1 MSVEIWDIDGTITTT
16 GNTPNEAVVAYLQK
30 DHAEGTIIEIVS
42 ARPDS
47 RLEET
52 KKWFADN
59 NIPYDGM
66 HLNDF
71 AGAGRG
77 PNVGLA
83 YKEAKYKI
91 LIDQY
96 GLDEIDYVVDN
107 DADVRAMAQALGL
120 EAMTAEQVLA
130 ADAGMDDEARALVNV
145 PNYVAAAAKA
155 GLEAY
160 DGGLGGD
167 GLQPETVAE
176 ARQLAAGSVDSEKVV
191 RMAAWIRRHRGDW
204 EGVPQNSDP
213 EDENFP
219 GHGAVA
225 ALLWG
230 VNPVDT
236 NGADRVL
243 AWADSINNTSQ
254 LEENSMARE
263 HETRALPLGDFTV
276 TEGEDGQK
284 TFTGYA
290 AVFGAESQGLPFIE
304 RIANG
309 AFARAIKQAEQGR
322 RVIKF
327 LHGHDESRMLAT
339 TASGRL
345 TLSEDEVG
353 LKVEARLDPADPDA
367 AAVISKL
374 TNEAKAMGMSFGF
387 TVPKNGQQWHED
399 GSRTL
404 TEIGLLEVST
414 LSGHTPAYPATL
426 GLTAVRKIAPS
437 KIGVDGDALVETLE
451 AVKAGNALDADQT
464 ALLDAVRA
472 KLGAAPEQEVVTET
486 TAPAGEHHTIVAARL
501 KLEQLKG

>member
-1 MSVEIWDIDGTITTT
+1 MSYVIVDLDGTLVLD
-16 GNTPNEAVVAYLQK
+16 NDQPNQPLIDALNRKVMDGDTQV
-30 DHAEGTIIEIVS
+30 IVVS
-42 ARPDS
+42 ARKVD

-52 KKWFADN
+52 RAWLQEYQVA
-59 NIPYDGM
+59 GVEQV

-71 AGAGRG
+71 EGSAFAT
-77 PNVGLA
+77 GLPFKT
-83 YKEAKYKI
+83 YK
-91 LIDQY
+91 Y
-96 GLDEIDYVVDN
+96 GLLREEYGTELEYAIDN
-107 DADVRAMAQALGL
+107 DPAVRAMAQALGI
-120 EAMTAEQVLA
+120 EAYTPEQFI
-130 ADAGMDDEARALVNV
+130 ADEERAIVSV
-145 PNYVAAAAKA
+145 PNYVAAAATA

-160 DGGLGGD
+160 EGGLGGD
-167 GLQPETVAE
+167 GLTDQTIRE
-176 ARQLAAGSVDSEKVV
+176 ARQLAAGSVDDEKVQ

-204 EGVPQNSDP
+204 EGVPQNSDAEHP
-213 EDENFP
+213 DFP
-219 GHGAVA
+219 GPGAVA

-230 VNPVDT
+230 VNPVATD
-236 NGADRVL
+236 GADRVL
-243 AWADSINNTSQ
+243 AWADSINDTTQ
-254 LEENSMARE
+254 QEENSMARE

-276 TEGEDGQK
+276 TEGEDGSK

-309 AFARAIKQAEQGR
+309 AFSRAIKQAEQGR

-345 TLSEDEVG
+345 TLSEDNVG

-367 AAVISKL
+367 ASVISKL
-374 TNEAKAMGMSFGF
+374 THEAKAMGMSFGF
-387 TVPKNGQQWHED
+387 TVPKNGQTWNED

-426 GLTAVRKIAPS
+426 GLTAVRKIAPN
-437 KIGVDGDALVETLE
+437 KIGVDGDALLATLE
-451 AVKAGNALDADQT
+451 AVKAGSTLDADQT

-472 KLGAAPEQEVVTET
+472 KLGAASEPVIEATV
-486 TAPAGEHHTIVAARL
+486 PMGEHHTIVAARL

>member
-1 MSVEIWDIDGTITTT
+1 MSYVIVDLDGTLVLD
-16 GNTPNEAVVAYLQK
+16 NDQPNQPLIDALNRKVMDGDTQV
-30 DHAEGTIIEIVS
+30 IVVS
-42 ARPDS
+42 ARKID

-52 KKWFADN
+52 RAWLQEYQVA
-59 NIPYDGM
+59 GVEQV

-71 AGAGRG
+71 EGSAFAT
-77 PNVGLA
+77 GLPFKT
-83 YKEAKYKI
+83 YK
-91 LIDQY
+91 Y
-96 GLDEIDYVVDN
+96 GLLREEYGTELEYAIDN
-107 DADVRAMAQALGL
+107 DPAVRAMAQALGI
-120 EAMTAEQVLA
+120 EAYTPEQYI
-130 ADAGMDDEARALVNV
+130 ADEERAIVNV
-145 PNYVAAAAKA
+145 PNYVAAAATA

-160 DGGLGGD
+160 EGGLGGD
-167 GLQPETVAE
+167 GLTDQTIRE
-176 ARQLAAGSVDSEKVV
+176 ARQLAAGSVDDEKVQ

-204 EGVPQNSDP
+204 EGVPQNSDAEHP
-213 EDENFP
+213 DFP
-219 GHGAVA
+219 GPGAVA

-230 VNPVDT
+230 VNPVATD
-236 NGADRVL
+236 GADRVL
-243 AWADSINNTSQ
+243 AWADSINDTTQ
-254 LEENSMARE
+254 QEENSMARE

-276 TEGEDGQK
+276 TEGEDGSK

-309 AFARAIKQAEQGR
+309 AFSRAIKQAEQGR

-345 TLSEDEVG
+345 TLSEDNVG

-367 AAVISKL
+367 ASVISKL
-374 TNEAKAMGMSFGF
+374 THEAKAMGMSFGF
-387 TVPKNGQQWHED
+387 TVPKNGQTWNED

-426 GLTAVRKIAPS
+426 GLTAVRKIAPN
-437 KIGVDGDALVETLE
+437 KIGVDGDALLATLE
-451 AVKAGNALDADQT
+451 AVKAGSTLDADQT

-472 KLGAAPEQEVVTET
+472 KLGAASEPVIEATV
-486 TAPAGEHHTIVAARL
+486 PMGEHHTIVAARL

>member
-1 MSVEIWDIDGTITTT
+1 MSYVIADLDGTLVLE
-16 GNTPNEAVVAYLQK
+16 NDQPNQPLIDALNEKVMDGDTQV
-30 DHAEGTIIEIVS
+30 IIVS
-42 ARPDS
+42 ARKID
-47 RLEET
+47 RLTET
-52 KKWFADN
+52 RAWLQEHGVAGVDEV
-59 NIPYDGM
+59 

-71 AGAGRG
+71 EGSAFAT
-77 PNVGLA
+77 GLA
-83 YKEAKYKI
+83 FKEYKYGLLKE
-91 LIDQY
+91 QY
-96 GLDEIDYVVDN
+96 GSELEYAIDN
-107 DADVRAMAQALGL
+107 DPDVRAMAEGLGID
-120 EAMTAEQVLA
+120 AYTPEQFIT
-130 ADAGMDDEARALVNV
+130 EEERAIVSV
-145 PNYVAAAAKA
+145 PNYISAAAKA

-160 DGGLGGD
+160 EGGLGGD
-167 GLQPETVAE
+167 GLQDATIRE
-176 ARQLAAGSVDSEKVV
+176 ARQLAEGRVDDEKVM
-191 RMAAWIRRHRGDW
+191 RMAAWIRRHRRDW

-213 EDENFP
+213 EHPDFP
-219 GHGAVA
+219 APGAVA

-243 AWADSINNTSQ
+243 AWADSINSKTQ
-254 LEENSMARE
+254 QEENSMARE
-263 HETRALPLGDFTV
+263 HETRALPLGDFSV

-309 AFARAIKQAEQGR
+309 AFSRAIKQAEQGR

-345 TLSEDEVG
+345 TLTEDAVG

-426 GLTAVRKIAPS
+426 GLTAVRKIAPA
-437 KIGVDGDALVETLE
+437 KIGVDGDALVEVLE
-451 AVKAGNALDADQT
+451 NVKAGNALDADQT

-472 KLGAAPEQEVVTET
+472 KLGAAPEQEVVTES
-486 TAPAGEHHTIVAARL
+486 TAPVGEHHTVVAARL
-501 KLEQLKG
+501 KLEQLRG

>member
-1 MSVEIWDIDGTITTT
+1 MSYVIAGLDGTLVLDNDQPNQPLIDALNDQVMSGDVEII
-16 GNTPNEAVVAYLQK
+16 
-30 DHAEGTIIEIVS
+30 IVS
-42 ARPDS
+42 ARKID
-47 RLEET
+47 RLTET
-52 KKWFADN
+52 RAWLQEYGVA
-59 NIPYDGM
+59 GVEQV

-71 AGAGRG
+71 EGSPFAT
-77 PNVGLA
+77 GLPFKT
-83 YKEAKYKI
+83 YK
-91 LIDQY
+91 Y
-96 GLDEIDYVVDN
+96 GLLVDEYGADEIAYAVDN
-107 DADVRAMAQALGL
+107 DADVRAMAEGLGIKALSPEQAVS
-120 EAMTAEQVLA
+120 EE
-130 ADAGMDDEARALVNV
+130 RAIVSV
-145 PNYVAAAAKA
+145 PNYIAAAAKA

-160 DGGLGGD
+160 EGGLGGD
-167 GLQPETVAE
+167 GLQDATIRE
-176 ARQLAAGSVDSEKVV
+176 ARQLAEGRVDDEKVA
-191 RMAAWIRRHRGDW
+191 RMAPWIRRHRGDW

-213 EDENFP
+213 EHPDFP
-219 GHGAVA
+219 APGAVA

-243 AWADSINNTSQ
+243 AWADSINDTTQ
-254 LEENSMARE
+254 QEENSMARE

-276 TEGEDGQK
+276 TEGADGQK

-309 AFARAIKQAEQGR
+309 AFSRAIKQAEQGR

-345 TLSEDEVG
+345 TLTEDNVG
-353 LKVEARLDPADPDA
+353 LKVEARLDPSDPDA

-426 GLTAVRKIAPS
+426 GLTAVRKIAPH

-472 KLGAAPEQEVVTET
+472 KLGAAPEPVIEA
-486 TAPAGEHHTIVAARL
+486 TAPMGEHHTIVAARL
-501 KLEQLKG
+501 RLEQLKG

>member
-1 MSVEIWDIDGTITTT
+1 LQDATI
-16 GNTPNEAVVAYLQK
+16 
-30 DHAEGTIIEIVS
+30 
-42 ARPDS
+42 R
-47 RLEET
+47 
-52 KKWFADN
+52 
-59 NIPYDGM
+59 
-66 HLNDF
+66 
-71 AGAGRG
+71 
-77 PNVGLA
+77 
-83 YKEAKYKI
+83 
-91 LIDQY
+91 
-96 GLDEIDYVVDN
+96 
-107 DADVRAMAQALGL
+107 
-120 EAMTAEQVLA
+120 
-130 ADAGMDDEARALVNV
+130 
-145 PNYVAAAAKA
+145 
-155 GLEAY
+155 
-160 DGGLGGD
+160 
-167 GLQPETVAE
+167 E
-176 ARQLAAGSVDSEKVV
+176 ARQLAEGRVDDEKVA
-191 RMAAWIRRHRGDW
+191 RMAPWIRRHRGDW

-213 EDENFP
+213 EHPDFP
-219 GHGAVA
+219 SPGAVA

-243 AWADSINNTSQ
+243 AWADSINDTTQ
-254 LEENSMARE
+254 QEENSMARE

-276 TEGEDGQK
+276 TEGADGQK
-284 TFTGYA
+284 TFSGYA

-309 AFARAIKQAEQGR
+309 AFSRAIKQAEQGR

-345 TLSEDEVG
+345 TLTEDNVG

-387 TVPKNGQQWHED
+387 TVPKNGQQWNED

-426 GLTAVRKIAPS
+426 GLTAVRKIAPN
-437 KIGVDGDALVETLE
+437 KIGVDGDALIETLE
-451 AVKAGNALDADQT
+451 AVKAGVTLDADQT

-472 KLGAAPEQEVVTET
+472 KLGAAPEPVTKS
-486 TAPAGEHHTIVAARL
+486 AVPMGEHHTIVAARL
-501 KLEQLKG
+501 RLEQLKG

>member
-1 MSVEIWDIDGTITTT
+1 MSYVIADLDGTLVLD
-16 GNTPNEAVVAYLQK
+16 NEQPNQPLIDALNRKVMDGDTQV
-30 DHAEGTIIEIVS
+30 IVVS
-42 ARPDS
+42 ARKTD

-52 KKWFADN
+52 RAWLQEYGVA
-59 NIPYDGM
+59 GVEQV

-71 AGAGRG
+71 EGSAFAT
-77 PNVGLA
+77 GLP
-83 YKEAKYKI
+83 YKTYK
-91 LIDQY
+91 Y
-96 GLDEIDYVVDN
+96 GLLVEEYGSEIEYAIDN
-107 DADVRAMAQALGL
+107 DADVRAMAQGLGI
-120 EAMTAEQVLA
+120 EAYSPQQFIT
-130 ADAGMDDEARALVNV
+130 DEERAIVPV
-145 PNYVAAAAKA
+145 PNYVSAAATA

-160 DGGLGGD
+160 EGGLGGE
-167 GLQPETVAE
+167 GLQPQTIRE
-176 ARQLAAGSVDSEKVV
+176 ARQLAAGRVDDEKVQ
-191 RMAAWIRRHRGDW
+191 RMAAWIRRHRQDW
-204 EGVPQNSDP
+204 EGVPQNSEADHP
-213 EDENFP
+213 DFP
-219 GHGAVA
+219 APGAVA

-230 VNPVDT
+230 VNPVATD
-236 NGADRVL
+236 GADRVL
-243 AWADSINNTSQ
+243 AWADKITEDNQ
-254 LEENSMARE
+254 QEENSMARE

-309 AFARAIKQAEQGR
+309 AFSRAIKQAEQGR

-345 TLSEDEVG
+345 TLTEDAVG
-353 LKVEARLDPADPDA
+353 LKVEARLDPSDPDA

-437 KIGVDGDALVETLE
+437 KIGVDGDALVEVLE
-451 AVKAGNALDADQT
+451 NVKAGNTLDIDQT

-472 KLGAAPEQEVVTET
+472 KLGAAPEPAMET
-486 TAPAGEHHTIVAARL
+486 TAPMGEHHTIVAARL

>member
-1 MSVEIWDIDGTITTT
+1 VSYVIVDLDGTLVLD
-16 GNTPNEAVVAYLQK
+16 NEQPNQPLIDALNEKVMSGDTQV
-30 DHAEGTIIEIVS
+30 IIVS
-42 ARPDS
+42 ARKID
-47 RLEET
+47 RLTETRAWLQEYGVAGVEE
-52 KKWFADN
+52 
-59 NIPYDGM
+59 I

-71 AGAGRG
+71 EGSAFAT
-77 PNVGLA
+77 GLA
-83 YKEAKYKI
+83 FKEYKYGLLKE
-91 LIDQY
+91 QY
-96 GLDEIDYVVDN
+96 GTELEYAIDN
-107 DADVRAMAQALGL
+107 DPAVREMAQGLGI
-120 EAMTAEQVLA
+120 EAYTPEQFIT
-130 ADAGMDDEARALVNV
+130 DEERAIVNV

-160 DGGLGGD
+160 EGGLGGD
-167 GLQPETVAE
+167 GLQPATIRE
-176 ARQLAAGSVDSEKVV
+176 ARQLADGRVDDEKVM

-219 GHGAVA
+219 GPGAVA

-290 AVFGAESQGLPFIE
+290 AVFNSESQGLPFIE
-304 RIANG
+304 RIAKG

-322 RVIKF
+322 RVIRF

-345 TLSEDEVG
+345 QLTEDEVG

-367 AAVISKL
+367 AAIISKL
-374 TNEAKAMGMSFGF
+374 QHEAKAMGQSFGF

-404 TEIGLLEVST
+404 TEVGLLEVSI

-426 GLTAVRKIAPS
+426 GLSAVRKIAPS

>member
-1 MSVEIWDIDGTITTT
+1 
-16 GNTPNEAVVAYLQK
+16 
-30 DHAEGTIIEIVS
+30 
-42 ARPDS
+42 
-47 RLEET
+47 
-52 KKWFADN
+52 
-59 NIPYDGM
+59 
-66 HLNDF
+66 
-71 AGAGRG
+71 
-77 PNVGLA
+77 
-83 YKEAKYKI
+83 
-91 LIDQY
+91 
-96 GLDEIDYVVDN
+96 
-107 DADVRAMAQALGL
+107 
-120 EAMTAEQVLA
+120 
-130 ADAGMDDEARALVNV
+130 
-145 PNYVAAAAKA
+145 
-155 GLEAY
+155 
-160 DGGLGGD
+160 
-167 GLQPETVAE
+167 
-176 ARQLAAGSVDSEKVV
+176 
-191 RMAAWIRRHRGDW
+191 
-204 EGVPQNSDP
+204 
-213 EDENFP
+213 
-219 GHGAVA
+219 
-225 ALLWG
+225 
-230 VNPVDT
+230 
-236 NGADRVL
+236 
-243 AWADSINNTSQ
+243 
-254 LEENSMARE
+254 MARE

-426 GLTAVRKIAPS
+426 GLTAVRKIAPN

-451 AVKAGNALDADQT
+451 AVKAGNTLDADQT

-472 KLGAAPEQEVVTET
+472 KLGAAPEPVIEA

>member
-1 MSVEIWDIDGTITTT
+1 VSYVIVDLDGTLVLDD
-16 GNTPNEAVVAYLQK
+16 NQPNEPLIKHLNDQVMSG
-30 DHAEGTIIEIVS
+30 DAEIIIVS
-42 ARPDS
+42 ARKID
-47 RLEET
+47 RLTET
-52 KKWFADN
+52 RAWLQEYGVA
-59 NIPYDGM
+59 GVEQV

-71 AGAGRG
+71 EGTAFET
-77 PNVGLA
+77 GLA
-83 YKEAKYKI
+83 YKTYK
-91 LIDQY
+91 Y
-96 GLDEIDYVVDN
+96 GLLLEEYGADEIAYAVDN
-107 DADVRAMAQALGL
+107 DEAVRTMAAALGIRAFSPEQAL
-120 EAMTAEQVLA
+120 AISATPP
-130 ADAGMDDEARALVNV
+130 ADDAPDSADTIDES
-145 PNYVAAAAKA
+145 
-155 GLEAY
+155 
-160 DGGLGGD
+160 
-167 GLQPETVAE
+167 T
-176 ARQLAAGSVDSEKVV
+176 
-191 RMAAWIRRHRGDW
+191 
-204 EGVPQNSDP
+204 
-213 EDENFP
+213 
-219 GHGAVA
+219 
-225 ALLWG
+225 
-230 VNPVDT
+230 
-236 NGADRVL
+236 
-243 AWADSINNTSQ
+243 Q

-345 TLSEDEVG
+345 TLTEDNVG

-387 TVPKNGQQWHED
+387 TVPKNGQEWHED

-426 GLTAVRKIAPS
+426 GLTAVRKIAPN
-437 KIGVDGDALVETLE
+437 KIGVDGDALLETLE
-451 AVKAGNALDADQT
+451 AVKAGNTLDADQT

-472 KLGAAPEQEVVTET
+472 KLGAASEPVIEA
-486 TAPAGEHHTIVAARL
+486 TAPIGEHHTVVAARL

>member
-1 MSVEIWDIDGTITTT
+1 MSYVIVDLDGTLVLE
-16 GNTPNEAVVAYLQK
+16 NEQPNQPLIDALNEKVMSGDAQV
-30 DHAEGTIIEIVS
+30 IIVS
-42 ARPDS
+42 ARKID
-47 RLEET
+47 RLTETRAWLQEYGVAGVEE
-52 KKWFADN
+52 
-59 NIPYDGM
+59 I

-71 AGAGRG
+71 EGSAFAT
-77 PNVGLA
+77 GLA
-83 YKEAKYKI
+83 FKEYKYGLLKE
-91 LIDQY
+91 QY
-96 GLDEIDYVVDN
+96 GTELEYAIDN
-107 DADVRAMAQALGL
+107 DPDVRAMAQGLGI
-120 EAMTAEQVLA
+120 EAYTPEQFIT
-130 ADAGMDDEARALVNV
+130 DEERAIVNV

-160 DGGLGGD
+160 EGGLGGD
-167 GLQPETVAE
+167 GLQDSTIRE
-176 ARQLAAGSVDSEKVV
+176 ARQLADGRVDDEKVV

-204 EGVPQNSDP
+204 EGVPQNSDAEHP
-213 EDENFP
+213 DFP
-219 GHGAVA
+219 GPGAVA

-290 AVFGAESQGLPFIE
+290 AVFNSESQGLPFIE
-304 RIANG
+304 RIAKG

-322 RVIKF
+322 RVIRF

-345 TLSEDEVG
+345 QLTEDEVG

-367 AAVISKL
+367 AAIISKL
-374 TNEAKAMGMSFGF
+374 QHEAKAMGQSFGF

-404 TEIGLLEVST
+404 TEVGLLEVSI

-426 GLTAVRKIAPS
+426 GLSAVRKIAPS

>member
-1 MSVEIWDIDGTITTT
+1 VSYVIVDLDGTLVLD
-16 GNTPNEAVVAYLQK
+16 NEQPNQPLIDALNEKVMSGETQV
-30 DHAEGTIIEIVS
+30 IIVS
-42 ARPDS
+42 ARKID
-47 RLEET
+47 RLTETRAWLQEHGVAGIEE
-52 KKWFADN
+52 
-59 NIPYDGM
+59 I

-71 AGAGRG
+71 EGSAFAT
-77 PNVGLA
+77 GLA
-83 YKEAKYKI
+83 FKEYKYGLLKE
-91 LIDQY
+91 QY
-96 GLDEIDYVVDN
+96 GSELEYAIDN
-107 DADVRAMAQALGL
+107 DPDVRAMAQGLGI
-120 EAMTAEQVLA
+120 EAYSPEQFV
-130 ADAGMDDEARALVNV
+130 ADEERAIVNV

-167 GLQPETVAE
+167 GLQPATIRE
-176 ARQLAAGSVDSEKVV
+176 ARQLAEGSVDSEKVV

-219 GHGAVA
+219 GPGAVS

-243 AWADSINNTSQ
+243 AWADTINNTSQ

-345 TLSEDEVG
+345 SLSEDAVG

-426 GLTAVRKIAPS
+426 GLTAVRKIAPN

-451 AVKAGNALDADQT
+451 AVKAGNTLDADQT

-472 KLGAAPEQEVVTET
+472 KLGAAPEPVIEA

>member
-1 MSVEIWDIDGTITTT
+1 MSYAIVDLDGTLILE
-16 GNTPNEAVVAYLQK
+16 GEQPNQPLIDALNRKVMDGDTQV
-30 DHAEGTIIEIVS
+30 IVVS
-42 ARPDS
+42 ARKVD

-52 KKWFADN
+52 RAWLQEYQVA
-59 NIPYDGM
+59 GVEQV

-71 AGAGRG
+71 EGSAFAT
-77 PNVGLA
+77 GLPFKT
-83 YKEAKYKI
+83 YK
-91 LIDQY
+91 Y
-96 GLDEIDYVVDN
+96 GLLREEYGTELEYAIDN
-107 DADVRAMAQALGL
+107 DPAVRAMAQALGI
-120 EAMTAEQVLA
+120 ESYTPEQFI
-130 ADAGMDDEARALVNV
+130 ADEERAIVTV
-145 PNYVAAAAKA
+145 PNYVAAAATA

-160 DGGLGGD
+160 EGGLGGD
-167 GLQPETVAE
+167 GLTDQTIRE
-176 ARQLAAGSVDSEKVV
+176 ARQLAAGSVDDEKVQ

-204 EGVPQNSDP
+204 EGVPQNSDAEHP
-213 EDENFP
+213 DFP
-219 GHGAVA
+219 APGAVA

-230 VNPVDT
+230 VNPVATD
-236 NGADRVL
+236 GADRVL
-243 AWADSINNTSQ
+243 AWADTINNTSQ

-284 TFTGYA
+284 TFSGYA

-309 AFARAIKQAEQGR
+309 AFSRAIKQAEQGR

-345 TLSEDEVG
+345 TLTEDNVG

-387 TVPKNGQQWHED
+387 TVPKNGQEWHED

-426 GLTAVRKIAPS
+426 GLTAVRKIAPN
-437 KIGVDGDALVETLE
+437 KIGVDGDALLETLE
-451 AVKAGNALDADQT
+451 AVKAGNTLDADQT
-464 ALLDAVRA
+464 ALLDAVRS
-472 KLGAAPEQEVVTET
+472 KLGAAPEPVIEAAV
-486 TAPAGEHHTIVAARL
+486 PMGEHHTIVAARL

>member
-1 MSVEIWDIDGTITTT
+1 MSYVIADLDGTLVLDNDQPNQPLIDALNDQVMSGDVEII
-16 GNTPNEAVVAYLQK
+16 
-30 DHAEGTIIEIVS
+30 IVS
-42 ARPDS
+42 ARKID
-47 RLEET
+47 RLTET
-52 KKWFADN
+52 RAWLQEYGVA
-59 NIPYDGM
+59 GVEQV

-71 AGAGRG
+71 EGSAFAT
-77 PNVGLA
+77 GLPFKT
-83 YKEAKYKI
+83 YK
-91 LIDQY
+91 Y
-96 GLDEIDYVVDN
+96 GLLVDEYGADEIAYAVDN
-107 DADVRAMAQALGL
+107 DADVRAMAEGLGIKALSPEQAVS
-120 EAMTAEQVLA
+120 EE
-130 ADAGMDDEARALVNV
+130 RAIVSV
-145 PNYVAAAAKA
+145 PNYIAAAAKA

-160 DGGLGGD
+160 EGGLGGD
-167 GLQPETVAE
+167 GLQDATIRE
-176 ARQLAAGSVDSEKVV
+176 ARQLAEGRVDDEKVA
-191 RMAAWIRRHRGDW
+191 RMAPWIRRHRGDW

-213 EDENFP
+213 EHPDFP
-219 GHGAVA
+219 APGAVA

-243 AWADSINNTSQ
+243 AWADSINDTTQ
-254 LEENSMARE
+254 QEENSMARE

-309 AFARAIKQAEQGR
+309 AFSRAIKQAEQGR

-345 TLSEDEVG
+345 TLTEDNVG
-353 LKVEARLDPADPDA
+353 LKVEARLDPSDPDA

-426 GLTAVRKIAPS
+426 GLTAVRKIAPN

-451 AVKAGNALDADQT
+451 AVKAGNTLDADQT

-472 KLGAAPEQEVVTET
+472 KLGAAPEPVIEA

>member
-1 MSVEIWDIDGTITTT
+1 MSYVIVDLDGTLVLD
-16 GNTPNEAVVAYLQK
+16 NEQPNQPLIDALNEKVMSGDAQV
-30 DHAEGTIIEIVS
+30 IIVS
-42 ARPDS
+42 ARKVD
-47 RLEET
+47 RLTETRAWLQEYGVAGVEE
-52 KKWFADN
+52 
-59 NIPYDGM
+59 I

-71 AGAGRG
+71 EGSAFAT
-77 PNVGLA
+77 GLA
-83 YKEAKYKI
+83 FKEYKYGLLKE
-91 LIDQY
+91 QY
-96 GLDEIDYVVDN
+96 GSEIEYAIDN
-107 DADVRAMAQALGL
+107 DPAVREMAQGLGI
-120 EAMTAEQVLA
+120 EAYTPEQFIT
-130 ADAGMDDEARALVNV
+130 DEERAIVNV

-160 DGGLGGD
+160 EGGLGGD
-167 GLQPETVAE
+167 GLQPATIRE
-176 ARQLAAGSVDSEKVV
+176 ARQLADGRVDDEKVV

-219 GHGAVA
+219 GPGAVA

-243 AWADSINNTSQ
+243 AWADSINNTTQ

-290 AVFGAESQGLPFIE
+290 AVFNSNSEGLPFIE
-304 RIANG
+304 RIAKG

-322 RVIKF
+322 RVIRF

-345 TLSEDEVG
+345 QLTEDEVG

-367 AAVISKL
+367 AAIISKL
-374 TNEAKAMGMSFGF
+374 QHEAKAMGQSFGF
-387 TVPKNGQQWHED
+387 TVPKGGQQWHED

-404 TEIGLLEVST
+404 TEVGLLEVSI

-426 GLTAVRKIAPS
+426 GLSAVRKIAPA
-437 KIGVDGDALVETLE
+437 KIGVDGDALLETLE
-451 AVKAGNALDADQT
+451 AVKAGNTLDADQT

-472 KLGAAPEQEVVTET
+472 KLGAAPEPVIEA

>member
-1 MSVEIWDIDGTITTT
+1 MSYAIVDLDGTLILE
-16 GNTPNEAVVAYLQK
+16 GEQPNQPLIDALNRKVMDGDTQV
-30 DHAEGTIIEIVS
+30 IVVS
-42 ARPDS
+42 ARKID

-52 KKWFADN
+52 RAWLQEYQVA
-59 NIPYDGM
+59 GVEQV

-71 AGAGRG
+71 EGSAFAT
-77 PNVGLA
+77 GLPFKT
-83 YKEAKYKI
+83 YK
-91 LIDQY
+91 Y
-96 GLDEIDYVVDN
+96 GLLREEYGTELEYAIDN
-107 DADVRAMAQALGL
+107 DPAVRAMAQALGI
-120 EAMTAEQVLA
+120 EAYTPEQFI
-130 ADAGMDDEARALVNV
+130 ADEERAIVTV
-145 PNYVAAAAKA
+145 PNYVAAAATA

-160 DGGLGGD
+160 EGGLGGD
-167 GLQPETVAE
+167 GLTDQTIRE
-176 ARQLAAGSVDSEKVV
+176 ARQLAAGSVDDEKVQ

-204 EGVPQNSDP
+204 EGVPQNSDAEHP
-213 EDENFP
+213 DFP
-219 GHGAVA
+219 APGAVA

-230 VNPVDT
+230 VNPVATD
-236 NGADRVL
+236 GADRVL

-284 TFTGYA
+284 TFSGYA

-309 AFARAIKQAEQGR
+309 AFSRAIKQAEQGR

-345 TLSEDEVG
+345 TLTEDAVG

-387 TVPKNGQQWHED
+387 TVPKNGQTWNED

-426 GLTAVRKIAPS
+426 GLTAVRKIAPN
-437 KIGVDGDALVETLE
+437 KIGVDGDALIETLE
-451 AVKAGNALDADQT
+451 AVKAGNTLDADQT

-472 KLGAAPEQEVVTET
+472 KLGAAPEPVIEATV
-486 TAPAGEHHTIVAARL
+486 PMGEHHTVVAARL

>member
-1 MSVEIWDIDGTITTT
+1 MSYVIVDLDGTLVLDNDQPNQPLIDHLNEEVMT
-16 GNTPNEAVVAYLQK
+16 GDVELIV
-30 DHAEGTIIEIVS
+30 VS
-42 ARPDS
+42 ARKIDRLTES
-47 RLEET
+47 RAWLQEHGVAGVEEV
-52 KKWFADN
+52 
-59 NIPYDGM
+59 

-71 AGAGRG
+71 EGSAFAT
-77 PNVGLA
+77 GLP
-83 YKEAKYKI
+83 YKTFKYGVLKE
-91 LIDQY
+91 QY
-96 GLDEIDYVVDN
+96 GEELTMAIDN
-107 DADVRAMAQALGL
+107 DPAVRAMAETLGITGHSP
-120 EAMTAEQVLA
+120 EEHLA
-130 ADAGMDDEARALVNV
+130 DEYRAIVNV
-145 PNYVAAAAKA
+145 PNYIAAAAKA

-160 DGGLGGD
+160 EGGLGGD
-167 GLQPETVAE
+167 GLQPETVAK
-176 ARQLAAGSVDSEKVV
+176 ARDLAAGSVDDEEVKV
-191 RMAAWIRRHRGDW
+191 MAAWIRRHRGDW
-204 EGVPQNSDP
+204 EGVPQNSDAEHP
-213 EDENFP
+213 DFP
-219 GHGAVA
+219 APGAVA

-243 AWADSINNTSQ
+243 AWADSINNTTQ
-254 LEENSMARE
+254 QGENSMARE

-276 TEGEDGQK
+276 TEGEDGAK

-309 AFARAIKQAEQGR
+309 AFSRAIKQAEQGR

-345 TLSEDEVG
+345 TLTEDNVG
-353 LKVEARLDPADPDA
+353 LKVQARLDPADPDA
-367 AAVISKL
+367 ASVISKL
-374 TNEAKAMGMSFGF
+374 THEAKAMGMSFGF
-387 TVPKNGQQWHED
+387 TVPKNGQTWNED

-437 KIGVDGDALVETLE
+437 KIGVDGDALLETLE
-451 AVKAGNALDADQT
+451 AVKAGNTLDADQT

-472 KLGAAPEQEVVTET
+472 KLGAASEPVIEATVKM
-486 TAPAGEHHTIVAARL
+486 GEHHTIVAARL
-501 KLEQLKG
+501 RLEQLKG

>member
-1 MSVEIWDIDGTITTT
+1 MSYVIADLDGTLILD
-16 GNTPNEAVVAYLQK
+16 NDQPNQPLIDALNAKVMDGETQV
-30 DHAEGTIIEIVS
+30 IIVS
-42 ARPDS
+42 ARKID
-47 RLEET
+47 RLQETRAWLQEHGVAGVEEV
-52 KKWFADN
+52 
-59 NIPYDGM
+59 

-71 AGAGRG
+71 EGSAFAT
-77 PNVGLA
+77 GLA
-83 YKEAKYKI
+83 FKEYKYGLLKE
-91 LIDQY
+91 QY
-96 GLDEIDYVVDN
+96 GSELEYAIDN
-107 DADVRAMAQALGL
+107 DPDVRAMAQGLGI
-120 EAMTAEQVLA
+120 EAYSPEQFI
-130 ADAGMDDEARALVNV
+130 ADEERALVTV
-145 PNYVAAAAKA
+145 PNWISAAATA

-160 DGGLGGD
+160 EGGLGGE
-167 GLQPETVAE
+167 GLQPATIRE

-213 EDENFP
+213 EHPDFP
-219 GHGAVA
+219 APGAVA

-230 VNPVDT
+230 VNPVATD
-236 NGADRVL
+236 GADRVL
-243 AWADSINNTSQ
+243 AWADKIVEDVQ
-254 LEENSMARE
+254 QEETNSMARE

-276 TEGEDGQK
+276 SDTEDGQK
-284 TFTGYA
+284 TFSGYA

-304 RIANG
+304 RIAKG
-309 AFARAIKQAEQGR
+309 AFSRAIKQAEQGR

-345 TLSEDEVG
+345 SLSEDEVG

-426 GLTAVRKIAPS
+426 GLTAVRKIAPARL
-437 KIGVDGDALVETLE
+437 GVDGDALVNVLE
-451 AVKAGNALDADQT
+451 AVKSGSALDAEQT
-464 ALLDAVRA
+464 AVLDAVRA
-472 KLGAAPEQEVVTET
+472 KLGAAPEQEVAPE
-486 TAPAGEHHTIVAARL
+486 APAPTGEHHTIVAARL

>member
-1 MSVEIWDIDGTITTT
+1 MSYVIVDLDGTLVLE
-16 GNTPNEAVVAYLQK
+16 NEQPNQPLIDALNEKVMSGDTQV
-30 DHAEGTIIEIVS
+30 IIVS
-42 ARPDS
+42 ARKID
-47 RLEET
+47 RLTETRAWLQEYGVAGVEE
-52 KKWFADN
+52 
-59 NIPYDGM
+59 I

-71 AGAGRG
+71 EGSAFAT
-77 PNVGLA
+77 GLA
-83 YKEAKYKI
+83 FKEYKYGLLKE
-91 LIDQY
+91 QY
-96 GLDEIDYVVDN
+96 GTELEYAIDN
-107 DADVRAMAQALGL
+107 DPDVRAMAQGLGI
-120 EAMTAEQVLA
+120 EAYTPEQFIT
-130 ADAGMDDEARALVNV
+130 DEERAIVNV

-160 DGGLGGD
+160 EGGLGGD
-167 GLQPETVAE
+167 GLQPATIRE
-176 ARQLAAGSVDSEKVV
+176 ARQLADGRVDDEKVV

-219 GHGAVA
+219 GPGAVA

-243 AWADSINNTSQ
+243 AWADSINNTTQ

>member
-1 MSVEIWDIDGTITTT
+1 MSYVIADLDGTLVLDNDQPNQPLIDALNAQVMT
-16 GNTPNEAVVAYLQK
+16 GDVEV
-30 DHAEGTIIEIVS
+30 IIVS
-42 ARPDS
+42 ARKID
-47 RLEET
+47 RLTETRAWLQEHGVAGVEE
-52 KKWFADN
+52 
-59 NIPYDGM
+59 I

-71 AGAGRG
+71 DGSAFAT
-77 PNVGLA
+77 GLA
-83 YKEAKYKI
+83 FKEYK
-91 LIDQY
+91 Y
-96 GLDEIDYVVDN
+96 GRLADEYGSEIEYAIDN
-107 DADVRAMAQALGL
+107 DADVRAMAEGLGIKALSPAQAVR
-120 EAMTAEQVLA
+120 EE
-130 ADAGMDDEARALVNV
+130 RAIVNV

-160 DGGLGGD
+160 EGGLGGD
-167 GLQPETVAE
+167 GLQPATIRE
-176 ARQLAAGSVDSEKVV
+176 ARQLAEGSVDDEKVM
-191 RMAAWIRRHRGDW
+191 RMAAWIRRHRMDW

-213 EDENFP
+213 EHPDFP
-219 GHGAVA
+219 APGAVA

-243 AWADSINNTSQ
+243 AWADKINDTTQ
-254 LEENSMARE
+254 QEENAMARE
-263 HETRALPLGDFTV
+263 HETRALPLGEFSV

-304 RIANG
+304 RIAKG
-309 AFARAIKQAEQGR
+309 AFTRAIKQAEQGR

-345 TLSEDEVG
+345 NLTEDEVG

-426 GLTAVRKIAPS
+426 GLTAVRKIAPA
-437 KIGVDGDALVETLE
+437 KIGVDGDALVDVLE
-451 AVKAGNALDADQT
+451 NVKAGNTLDADQT

-472 KLGAAPEQEVVTET
+472 KLGAASEPAIEA
-486 TAPAGEHHTIVAARL
+486 TAPMGEHHTIVAARL

>member
-1 MSVEIWDIDGTITTT
+1 VSVEIWDIDGTITTSGDT
-16 GNTPNEAVVAYLQK
+16 VNEAVAAYLRK
-30 DHAEGTIIEIVS
+30 DKSEGTTIEIVS

-52 KKWFADN
+52 KKWFAN
-59 NIPYDGM
+59 NDIPYDGM

-83 YKEAKYKI
+83 YKEAKYKL
-91 LIDQY
+91 LIEQY
-96 GLDEIDYVVDN
+96 GLDEINYVVDN

-130 ADAGMDDEARALVNV
+130 EDATQDDEA
-145 PNYVAAAAKA
+145 AA
-155 GLEAY
+155 
-160 DGGLGGD
+160 
-167 GLQPETVAE
+167 V
-176 ARQLAAGSVDSEKVV
+176 
-191 RMAAWIRRHRGDW
+191 
-204 EGVPQNSDP
+204 
-213 EDENFP
+213 
-219 GHGAVA
+219 
-225 ALLWG
+225 
-230 VNPVDT
+230 
-236 NGADRVL
+236 GADTM
-243 AWADSINNTSQ
+243 NGTTQ

-309 AFARAIKQAEQGR
+309 AFSRAIKQATQGR

-345 TLSEDEVG
+345 TLTEDNVG

-387 TVPKNGQQWHED
+387 TVPKNGQQWNED

-414 LSGHTPAYPATL
+414 LSGHTPAYPGTL
-426 GLTAVRKIAPS
+426 GLSAVRKIAPA
-437 KIGVDGDALVETLE
+437 KIGVDGDALLETLE
-451 AVKAGNALDADQT
+451 AVKAGNTLDADQT
-464 ALLDAVRA
+464 ALLDAVRS
-472 KLGAAPEQEVVTET
+472 KLGAAPEPVIEATV
-486 TAPAGEHHTIVAARL
+486 PMGEHHTIVAARL

>member
-1 MSVEIWDIDGTITTT
+1 MSYVIVDLDGTLVLD
-16 GNTPNEAVVAYLQK
+16 NEQPNQPLIDALNRKVMDGDTQV
-30 DHAEGTIIEIVS
+30 IVVS
-42 ARPDS
+42 ARKTD

-52 KKWFADN
+52 RAWLQEYGVA
-59 NIPYDGM
+59 GVEQV

-71 AGAGRG
+71 EGSAFAT
-77 PNVGLA
+77 GLA
-83 YKEAKYKI
+83 FKEYK
-91 LIDQY
+91 Y
-96 GLDEIDYVVDN
+96 GLLRDEYGSEIEYAIDN
-107 DADVRAMAQALGL
+107 DADVRAMAQGLGI
-120 EAMTAEQVLA
+120 EAYSPQQFIT
-130 ADAGMDDEARALVNV
+130 DEERAIVPV
-145 PNYVAAAAKA
+145 PNYVSAAATA

-160 DGGLGGD
+160 EGGLGGE
-167 GLQPETVAE
+167 GLQPQTIRE
-176 ARQLAAGSVDSEKVV
+176 ARQLAAGRVDDEKVQ
-191 RMAAWIRRHRGDW
+191 RMAAWIRRHRQDW
-204 EGVPQNSDP
+204 EGVPQNSDADHP
-213 EDENFP
+213 DFP
-219 GHGAVA
+219 APGAVA

-230 VNPVDT
+230 VNPVATD
-236 NGADRVL
+236 GADRVL
-243 AWADSINNTSQ
+243 AWADKITEDNQ
-254 LEENSMARE
+254 QEENSMARE

-309 AFARAIKQAEQGR
+309 AFSRAIKQAEQGR

-345 TLSEDEVG
+345 TLTEDAVG
-353 LKVEARLDPADPDA
+353 LKVEARLDPSDPDA

-437 KIGVDGDALVETLE
+437 KIGVDGDALVEVLE
-451 AVKAGNALDADQT
+451 NVKAGNTLDVDQT

-472 KLGAAPEQEVVTET
+472 KLGAAPEPAMET
-486 TAPAGEHHTIVAARL
+486 TAPVGEHHTIVAARL

>member
-1 MSVEIWDIDGTITTT
+1 MSYVIADLDGTLVLDNDQPNQPLIDALNEEVMSGDVEII
-16 GNTPNEAVVAYLQK
+16 
-30 DHAEGTIIEIVS
+30 IVS
-42 ARPDS
+42 ARKID
-47 RLEET
+47 RLTET
-52 KKWFADN
+52 RAWLQEYGVA
-59 NIPYDGM
+59 GVEQV

-71 AGAGRG
+71 EGSAFAT
-77 PNVGLA
+77 GLPFKT
-83 YKEAKYKI
+83 YK
-91 LIDQY
+91 Y
-96 GLDEIDYVVDN
+96 GLLVDEYGADEIAYAVDN
-107 DADVRAMAQALGL
+107 DADVRAMAEGLGIKALSPEQAVS
-120 EAMTAEQVLA
+120 EE
-130 ADAGMDDEARALVNV
+130 RAIVSV
-145 PNYVAAAAKA
+145 PNYIAAAAKA

-160 DGGLGGD
+160 EGGLGGD
-167 GLQPETVAE
+167 GLQDATIRE
-176 ARQLAAGSVDSEKVV
+176 ARQLAEGRVDDEKVA
-191 RMAAWIRRHRGDW
+191 RMAPWIRRHRGDW

-213 EDENFP
+213 EHPDFP
-219 GHGAVA
+219 APGAVA

-243 AWADSINNTSQ
+243 AWADSINDTTQ
-254 LEENSMARE
+254 QEENSMARE

-276 TEGEDGQK
+276 TEGADGQK

-309 AFARAIKQAEQGR
+309 AFSRAIKQAEQGR

-345 TLSEDEVG
+345 TLTEDNVG
-353 LKVEARLDPADPDA
+353 LKVEARLDPSDPDA

-426 GLTAVRKIAPS
+426 GLTAVRKIAPH

-451 AVKAGNALDADQT
+451 AVKAGNTLDADQT

-472 KLGAAPEQEVVTET
+472 KLGAAPEPVIEA
-486 TAPAGEHHTIVAARL
+486 TAPKGEHHTVVAARL
-501 KLEQLKG
+501 RLEQLKG

>member
-1 MSVEIWDIDGTITTT
+1 MSYVIVDLDGTLVLD
-16 GNTPNEAVVAYLQK
+16 NEQPNQPLIDALNEKVMSGDTQV
-30 DHAEGTIIEIVS
+30 IIVS
-42 ARPDS
+42 ARKID
-47 RLEET
+47 RLTETRAWLQEYGVAGVEE
-52 KKWFADN
+52 
-59 NIPYDGM
+59 I

-71 AGAGRG
+71 EGSAFAT
-77 PNVGLA
+77 GLA
-83 YKEAKYKI
+83 FKEYKYGLLKE
-91 LIDQY
+91 QY
-96 GLDEIDYVVDN
+96 GTELEYAIDN
-107 DADVRAMAQALGL
+107 DPDVRAMAQGLGID
-120 EAMTAEQVLA
+120 AYTPEQFIT
-130 ADAGMDDEARALVNV
+130 DEERAIVNV

-160 DGGLGGD
+160 EGGLGGD
-167 GLQPETVAE
+167 GLQPATIRE
-176 ARQLAAGSVDSEKVV
+176 ARQLADGRVDDEKVM

-219 GHGAVA
+219 GPGAVA

>member
-1 MSVEIWDIDGTITTT
+1 MSYVIADLDGTLVLE
-16 GNTPNEAVVAYLQK
+16 NDQPNQPLIDALNEKVMGGETQV
-30 DHAEGTIIEIVS
+30 IIVS
-42 ARPDS
+42 ARKID
-47 RLEET
+47 RLTET
-52 KKWFADN
+52 RAWLQEHGVAGVDEV
-59 NIPYDGM
+59 

-71 AGAGRG
+71 EGSAFAT
-77 PNVGLA
+77 GLA
-83 YKEAKYKI
+83 FKEYKYGLLKE
-91 LIDQY
+91 QY
-96 GLDEIDYVVDN
+96 GSELEYAIDN
-107 DADVRAMAQALGL
+107 DPDVRAMAQGLGID
-120 EAMTAEQVLA
+120 AYSPEQFIT
-130 ADAGMDDEARALVNV
+130 EEERAIVSV
-145 PNYVAAAAKA
+145 PNYIASAAKA

-160 DGGLGGD
+160 EGGLGGD
-167 GLQPETVAE
+167 GLQDATIRE
-176 ARQLAAGSVDSEKVV
+176 ARQLAEGRVDDEKVM
-191 RMAAWIRRHRGDW
+191 RMAAWIRRHRRDW

-213 EDENFP
+213 EHPDFP
-219 GHGAVA
+219 APGAVA

-243 AWADSINNTSQ
+243 AWADSINSKTQ
-254 LEENSMARE
+254 QEENAMARE
-263 HETRALPLGDFTV
+263 HETRALPLGDFSV

-309 AFARAIKQAEQGR
+309 AFSRAIKQAEQGR

-345 TLSEDEVG
+345 TLTEDAVG

-387 TVPKNGQQWHED
+387 TVPKNGQQWNED

-426 GLTAVRKIAPS
+426 GLTAVRKIAPA
-437 KIGVDGDALVETLE
+437 KIGVDGDALVEVLE
-451 AVKAGNALDADQT
+451 NVKAGNTLDADQT

-472 KLGAAPEQEVVTET
+472 KLGAAPEQEVVTES
-486 TAPAGEHHTIVAARL
+486 TAPVGEHHTIVAARL
-501 KLEQLKG
+501 KLEQLRG

>member
-1 MSVEIWDIDGTITTT
+1 VSYVIVDLDGTLVLD
-16 GNTPNEAVVAYLQK
+16 NEQPNQPLIDALNEKVMSGDAQV
-30 DHAEGTIIEIVS
+30 IIVS
-42 ARPDS
+42 ARKID
-47 RLEET
+47 RLTETRAWLQEYGVAGVEE
-52 KKWFADN
+52 
-59 NIPYDGM
+59 I

-71 AGAGRG
+71 EGSAFAT
-77 PNVGLA
+77 GLA
-83 YKEAKYKI
+83 FKEYKYGLLKE
-91 LIDQY
+91 QY
-96 GLDEIDYVVDN
+96 GSEIEYAIDN
-107 DADVRAMAQALGL
+107 DPAVREMAQGLGI
-120 EAMTAEQVLA
+120 EAYTPEQFIT
-130 ADAGMDDEARALVNV
+130 DEERAIVNV

-160 DGGLGGD
+160 EGGLGGD
-167 GLQPETVAE
+167 GLQPATIRE
-176 ARQLAAGSVDSEKVV
+176 ARQLADGRVDDEKVA

-219 GHGAVA
+219 GPGAVA

>member
-1 MSVEIWDIDGTITTT
+1 MSYVIVDLDGTLVLD
-16 GNTPNEAVVAYLQK
+16 NDQPNQPLIDALNRKVMDGDTQV
-30 DHAEGTIIEIVS
+30 IVVS
-42 ARPDS
+42 ARKID

-52 KKWFADN
+52 RAWLQEYQVA
-59 NIPYDGM
+59 GVEQV

-71 AGAGRG
+71 EGSAFAT
-77 PNVGLA
+77 GLPFKT
-83 YKEAKYKI
+83 YK
-91 LIDQY
+91 Y
-96 GLDEIDYVVDN
+96 GLLREEYGTELEYAIDN
-107 DADVRAMAQALGL
+107 DPAVRAMAQALGI
-120 EAMTAEQVLA
+120 EAYTPEQYI
-130 ADAGMDDEARALVNV
+130 ADEERAIVNV
-145 PNYVAAAAKA
+145 PNYVAAAATA

-160 DGGLGGD
+160 EGGLGGD
-167 GLQPETVAE
+167 GLTDQTIRE
-176 ARQLAAGSVDSEKVV
+176 ARQLAAGSVDDEKVQ

-204 EGVPQNSDP
+204 EGVPQNSDAEHP
-213 EDENFP
+213 DFP
-219 GHGAVA
+219 GPGAVA

-230 VNPVDT
+230 VNPVATD
-236 NGADRVL
+236 GADRVL
-243 AWADSINNTSQ
+243 AWADSINDTTQ
-254 LEENSMARE
+254 QEENSMARE

-276 TEGEDGQK
+276 TEGEDGSK

-309 AFARAIKQAEQGR
+309 AFSRAIKQAEQGR

-345 TLSEDEVG
+345 TLSEDNVG

-367 AAVISKL
+367 ASVISKL
-374 TNEAKAMGMSFGF
+374 THEAKAMGMSFGF
-387 TVPKNGQQWHED
+387 TVPKNGQTWNED

-426 GLTAVRKIAPS
+426 GLTAVRKIAPN
-437 KIGVDGDALVETLE
+437 KIGVDGDALLATLE
-451 AVKAGNALDADQT
+451 AVKAGSTLDADQT
-464 ALLDAVRA
+464 ALLDAVRS
-472 KLGAAPEQEVVTET
+472 KLGAAPEPVIEATV
-486 TAPAGEHHTIVAARL
+486 PMGEHHTIVAARL

>member
-1 MSVEIWDIDGTITTT
+1 MSYIIVDLDGTLVLD
-16 GNTPNEAVVAYLQK
+16 NEQPNQPLIDALNRKVMDGDAQV
-30 DHAEGTIIEIVS
+30 IVVS
-42 ARPDS
+42 ARKTD

-52 KKWFADN
+52 RAWLQEYSVA
-59 NIPYDGM
+59 GVEQV

-71 AGAGRG
+71 EGSAFAT
-77 PNVGLA
+77 GLA
-83 YKEAKYKI
+83 FKEYK
-91 LIDQY
+91 Y
-96 GLDEIDYVVDN
+96 GLLRDEYGSEIEYAIDN
-107 DADVRAMAQALGL
+107 DADVRAMAQGLGI
-120 EAMTAEQVLA
+120 EAYSPQQFIT
-130 ADAGMDDEARALVNV
+130 DEERAIVPV
-145 PNYVAAAAKA
+145 PNYVSAAATA

-160 DGGLGGD
+160 EGGLGGE
-167 GLQPETVAE
+167 GLQPQTIRE
-176 ARQLAAGSVDSEKVV
+176 ARQLAAGRVDDEKVQ
-191 RMAAWIRRHRGDW
+191 RMAAWIRRHRQDW
-204 EGVPQNSDP
+204 EGVPQNSDADHP
-213 EDENFP
+213 DFP
-219 GHGAVA
+219 APGAVA

-230 VNPVDT
+230 VNPVATD
-236 NGADRVL
+236 GADRVL
-243 AWADSINNTSQ
+243 AWADKITEDNQ
-254 LEENSMARE
+254 QEENSMARE

-309 AFARAIKQAEQGR
+309 AFSRAIKQAEQGR

-345 TLSEDEVG
+345 TLTEDAVG
-353 LKVEARLDPADPDA
+353 LKVEARLDPSDPDA

-437 KIGVDGDALVETLE
+437 KIGVDGDALVEVLE
-451 AVKAGNALDADQT
+451 NVKAGNTLDVDQT

-472 KLGAAPEQEVVTET
+472 KLGAAPEPAMET
-486 TAPAGEHHTIVAARL
+486 TAPMGEHHTIVAARL

>member
-1 MSVEIWDIDGTITTT
+1 MSYVIVDLDGTLVLD
-16 GNTPNEAVVAYLQK
+16 NEQPNQPLIDALNEKVMSGDAQV
-30 DHAEGTIIEIVS
+30 IIVS
-42 ARPDS
+42 ARKID
-47 RLEET
+47 RLTET
-52 KKWFADN
+52 RAWLQEYGVAGVQE
-59 NIPYDGM
+59 I

-71 AGAGRG
+71 EGSAFAT
-77 PNVGLA
+77 GLA
-83 YKEAKYKI
+83 FKEYKYGLLKE
-91 LIDQY
+91 QY
-96 GLDEIDYVVDN
+96 GTEIEYAIDN
-107 DADVRAMAQALGL
+107 DPAVREMAQGLGI
-120 EAMTAEQVLA
+120 EAYTPEQFIT
-130 ADAGMDDEARALVNV
+130 DEERAIVNV
-145 PNYVAAAAKA
+145 PNYIAAAAKA

-160 DGGLGGD
+160 EGGLGGD
-167 GLQPETVAE
+167 GLQPETIAK
-176 ARQLAAGSVDSEKVV
+176 ARELAAGSVDDEKVKL
-191 RMAAWIRRHRGDW
+191 MAAWIRRHRGDW
-204 EGVPQNSDP
+204 EGVPQNSDAEHP
-213 EDENFP
+213 DFP
-219 GHGAVA
+219 GPGAVA

-243 AWADSINNTSQ
+243 AWADTINNTSQ

-290 AVFGAESQGLPFIE
+290 AVFNSNSEGLPFIE
-304 RIANG
+304 RIAKG

-322 RVIKF
+322 RVIRF

-345 TLSEDEVG
+345 QLTEDEVG

-367 AAVISKL
+367 AAIISKL
-374 TNEAKAMGMSFGF
+374 QHEAKAMGQSFGF
-387 TVPKNGQQWHED
+387 TVPKGGQQWHED

-404 TEIGLLEVST
+404 TEVGLLEVSI

-426 GLTAVRKIAPS
+426 GLSAVRKIAPA
-437 KIGVDGDALVETLE
+437 KIGVDGDALLETLE
-451 AVKAGNALDADQT
+451 AVKAGNTLDADQT

-472 KLGAAPEQEVVTET
+472 KLGAAPEPVIEA

>member
-1 MSVEIWDIDGTITTT
+1 M
-16 GNTPNEAVVAYLQK
+16 
-30 DHAEGTIIEIVS
+30 
-42 ARPDS
+42 
-47 RLEET
+47 
-52 KKWFADN
+52 
-59 NIPYDGM
+59 
-66 HLNDF
+66 
-71 AGAGRG
+71 
-77 PNVGLA
+77 
-83 YKEAKYKI
+83 
-91 LIDQY
+91 
-96 GLDEIDYVVDN
+96 
-107 DADVRAMAQALGL
+107 
-120 EAMTAEQVLA
+120 
-130 ADAGMDDEARALVNV
+130 
-145 PNYVAAAAKA
+145 
-155 GLEAY
+155 
-160 DGGLGGD
+160 
-167 GLQPETVAE
+167 
-176 ARQLAAGSVDSEKVV
+176 

-219 GHGAVA
+219 GPGAVA

-290 AVFGAESQGLPFIE
+290 AVFNSESQGLPFIE
-304 RIANG
+304 RIAKG

-322 RVIKF
+322 RVIRF

-345 TLSEDEVG
+345 QLTEDEVG

-367 AAVISKL
+367 AAIISKL
-374 TNEAKAMGMSFGF
+374 QHEAKAMGQSFGF

-404 TEIGLLEVST
+404 TEVGLLEVSI

-426 GLTAVRKIAPS
+426 GLSAVRKIAPS

>member
-1 MSVEIWDIDGTITTT
+1 MSYVIVDLDGTLVLD
-16 GNTPNEAVVAYLQK
+16 NEQPNQPLIDALNEKVMSGDTQV
-30 DHAEGTIIEIVS
+30 IIVS
-42 ARPDS
+42 ARKID
-47 RLEET
+47 RLTETRAWLQEYGVAGVEE
-52 KKWFADN
+52 
-59 NIPYDGM
+59 I

-71 AGAGRG
+71 EGSAFAT
-77 PNVGLA
+77 GLA
-83 YKEAKYKI
+83 FKEYKYGLLKE
-91 LIDQY
+91 QY
-96 GLDEIDYVVDN
+96 GSEIEYAIDN
-107 DADVRAMAQALGL
+107 DPAVREMAQGLGI
-120 EAMTAEQVLA
+120 EAYTPEQFIT
-130 ADAGMDDEARALVNV
+130 DEERAIVNV

-160 DGGLGGD
+160 EGGLGGD
-167 GLQPETVAE
+167 GLQPATIRE
-176 ARQLAAGSVDSEKVV
+176 ARQLADGRVDDEKVV

-213 EDENFP
+213 EHPDFP
-219 GHGAVA
+219 GPGAVA

-243 AWADSINNTSQ
+243 AWADSINNTTQ

-472 KLGAAPEQEVVTET
+472 KLGAAPEPVIES

>member
-1 MSVEIWDIDGTITTT
+1 MSYVIVDLDGTLVLD
-16 GNTPNEAVVAYLQK
+16 NEQPNQPLIDVLNRKVMDGDTQV
-30 DHAEGTIIEIVS
+30 IVVS
-42 ARPDS
+42 ARKVD

-52 KKWFADN
+52 RAWLQEHQVA
-59 NIPYDGM
+59 GVEQV

-71 AGAGRG
+71 EGSAFAT
-77 PNVGLA
+77 GLA
-83 YKEAKYKI
+83 FKEYK
-91 LIDQY
+91 Y
-96 GLDEIDYVVDN
+96 GLLREEFGTELEYAIDN
-107 DADVRAMAQALGL
+107 DPAVRAMAQGLGI
-120 EAMTAEQVLA
+120 EAYTPEQFI
-130 ADAGMDDEARALVNV
+130 ADEERAIVPV
-145 PNYVAAAAKA
+145 PNYVAAAATA

-160 DGGLGGD
+160 EGGLGGD
-167 GLQPETVAE
+167 GLTEQTVRE
-176 ARQLAAGSVDSEKVV
+176 ARQLAAGRVDDEKVQ
-191 RMAAWIRRHRGDW
+191 RMAAWIRRHRQDW

-213 EDENFP
+213 EHPDFP
-219 GHGAVA
+219 APGAVA

-230 VNPVDT
+230 VNPVATD
-236 NGADRVL
+236 GADRVL
-243 AWADSINNTSQ
+243 AWADKIVTDMQ
-254 LEENSMARE
+254 QEETNAMARE

-276 TEGEDGQK
+276 SDTEDGQK
-284 TFTGYA
+284 TFSGYA

-304 RIANG
+304 RIAKG
-309 AFARAIKQAEQGR
+309 AFSRAIKQAEQGR

-345 TLSEDEVG
+345 SLSEDEVG

-374 TNEAKAMGMSFGF
+374 QHEAKAMGMSFGF
-387 TVPKNGQQWHED
+387 TVPKNGQQWNED

-426 GLTAVRKIAPS
+426 GLTAVRKIAPARLG
-437 KIGVDGDALVETLE
+437 IDGDALVQTLE
-451 AVKAGNALDADQT
+451 AVKAGNALDAEQT

-472 KLGAAPEQEVVTET
+472 KLGAAPEEQPVIEAA
-486 TAPAGEHHTIVAARL
+486 APAGEHHTIVAARL